1 MDRTI
6 SAARSV
12 EKIVSDIML
21 ELGGVRGEDLRLS
34 KEATA
39 MWVTAHVGCLGRAE
53 RNPRERRR
61 AEADYAEKLDG
72 QMVELETSLTHR
84 SRPRP
89 RRGSSPG
96 SNECGRRADKNAS
109 LVSAER
115 RPEGQRHE

>member
-39 MWVTAHVGCLGRAE
+39 MWVTAHVECLGRAE

-72 QMVELETSLTHR
+72 QMVELETSLTHPLAPTPDAGLLAGIER
-84 SRPRP
+84 M
-89 RRGSSPG
+89 
-96 SNECGRRADKNAS
+96 RAAC
-109 LVSAER
+109 R
-115 RPEGQRHE
+115 